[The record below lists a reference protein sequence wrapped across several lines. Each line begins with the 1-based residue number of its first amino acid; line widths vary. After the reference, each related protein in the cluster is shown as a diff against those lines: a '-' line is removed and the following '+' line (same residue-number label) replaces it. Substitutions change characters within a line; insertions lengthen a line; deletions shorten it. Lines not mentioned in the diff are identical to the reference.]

1 MNPRKAVDPG
11 CMTEL
16 ILFESQPA
24 EVQDL
29 TGAVS
34 DDDWA
39 EDFREYANYQPLGS
53 REFHTEW
60 KQIQETTG
68 RFLIRA
74 RTDINTQSQRI
85 NWNGRY
91 LRITGTYQHDEFN
104 DFTFVEVISQS

>member
-1 MNPRKAVDPG
+1 MNLRKGVDPG
-11 CMTEL
+11 CLTEL
-16 ILFESQPA
+16 ILFESQPT

-34 DDDWA
+34 DEDWT
-39 EDFREYANYQPLGS
+39 EDFREYAQYQPLGS

-74 RTDINTQSQRI
+74 RTDIDTQAQRI
-85 NWNGRY
+85 NWDGQH
-91 LRITGTYQHDEFN
+91 LRVTGTYPHD
-104 DFTFVEVISQS
+104 DFRDFMFVEILSQR